1 MVQILIPFKMER
13 KRANVTSNRQ
23 VHEVVKQENQS
34 ATLPHLSNHRETP
47 EPPFVPT
54 AVQSN
59 VDNSR
64 SNKGVKSNYQAM
76 PFPPSYQQQN
86 YASTPGSGPPPSARV
101 IDGGHAQVND
111 HNMTGSSIESNEVNT
126 AAASKGIKL
135 LASPSGNTG
144 GNTISHRI
152 LTTHGASS
160 EVFLK
165 HLQQTWDLHQTMQ
178 SETESMKNDI
188 ETYKSK
194 LESAQAEAGAARQ
207 ECQIARS
214 QLLHLKKSN
223 EAITN
228 EISSMRNAL
237 NNVRGR
243 AQQVQERSRAE
254 REKFQQQIETQH
266 QTIINLTGRLE
277 ESQEQSKREA
287 GFLQSKH
294 REIDQLKMDFAS
306 MKQAK
311 ENAINKMNNMSINEG
326 EMEEH
331 LKRLVKE
338 LKECD
343 GQCNNFRSK

>member
-1 MVQILIPFKMER
+1 M
-13 KRANVTSNRQ
+13 
-23 VHEVVKQENQS
+23 
-34 ATLPHLSNHRETP
+34 
-47 EPPFVPT
+47 
-54 AVQSN
+54 
-59 VDNSR
+59 
-64 SNKGVKSNYQAM
+64 
-76 PFPPSYQQQN
+76 
-86 YASTPGSGPPPSARV
+86 
-101 IDGGHAQVND
+101 IDEGHAQVND
-111 HNMTGSSIESNEVNT
+111 HNMTGSSNEINQVNT

-254 REKFQQQIETQH
+254 REKI
-266 QTIINLTGRLE
+266 
-277 ESQEQSKREA
+277 SA
-287 GFLQSKH
+287 A
-294 REIDQLKMDFAS
+294 D
-306 MKQAK
+306 
-311 ENAINKMNNMSINEG
+311 
-326 EMEEH
+326 
-331 LKRLVKE
+331 
-338 LKECD
+338 
-343 GQCNNFRSK
+343 